1 MTEKM
6 KNFLKKLDEVNGNI
20 SKACKAVG
28 IDRKTFY
35 NWKKTDDDF
44 RDKAEEIIDK
54 ILDDIEDV
62 VYTKA
67 LEGDLKAAF
76 FVLKT
81 KGKKRGWSEKD
92 EADNTTPFDL
102 PYGQSIFDNL

>member
-1 MTEKM
+1 M
-6 KNFLKKLDEVNGNI
+6 KKFLKKLDEVNGNI
-20 SKACKAVG
+20 SKACKALG
-28 IDRKTFY
+28 IDRKTYY
-35 NWKKTDDDF
+35 NWKNSNDDF
-44 RDKAEEIIDK
+44 RDRAEEVIDK

-92 EADNTTPFDL
+92 KIDSSPFNL
-102 PYGQSIFDNL
+102 PYGQMYFDNL